1 MVGPKKSISCSLT
14 YLCFCTGDNF
24 LYCIIIIVLF
34 KGLGKQKSFSTYF
47 FKSWKFHQL
56 YIERLLYRSFS
67 QTKKIVLPNS
77 RTERSFFHFFMPWQN
92 FMSFYVYLRNCWF
105 FRVLPKQS
113 CCTIQSISRLFVMCC
128 SSSSSNSSK
137 CFVCLYILR
146 EKGENGGRILALFRP
161 FFFFYKNSIV
171 HLIIIIAFSF
181 LYKMCQFMRIES
193 N

>member
-128 SSSSSNSSK
+128 ST
-137 CFVCLYILR
+137 
-146 EKGENGGRILALFRP
+146 
-161 FFFFYKNSIV
+161 
-171 HLIIIIAFSF
+171 
-181 LYKMCQFMRIES
+181 
-193 N
+193 